1 MKNEIRR
8 ESLEITVNETLWHI
22 NVISYEGEDSPYRI
36 ISDKKE
42 ILVLSN
48 NDHIAFHAKY
58 TGKYINIEQKDSNMV
73 VSIDSTYINVY
84 NND

>member
-36 ISDKKE
+36 IKNDRE
-42 ILVLSN
+42 IFIIN
-48 NDHIAFHAKY
+48 NKSYVSCVIKHNKTVDI
-58 TGKYINIEQKDSNMV
+58 ISEDLNIKFMIKDNF
-73 VSIDSTYINVY
+73 IIVY
-84 NND
+84 NYM